1 MNAVV
6 NWNGDYEAYKEVI
19 KIMSTQQILL
29 KSSNGIQ
36 QVSIESKLMSEHRR
50 LFITGKINENSAMTF
65 FQQLMYLNAEDSS
78 KPISVFVNSPGGE
91 IDNGL
96 LMYDAIVGSQAPV
109 RMFCTGGA
117 YSLGAVLF
125 AAGKERYMLPHS
137 KLMLHEPLLGG
148 KIGGNA
154 SSIKSISD
162 SLLETKSM
170 INKLLALH
178 TEKTEE
184 EINKMTSY
192 DHYFTAKEAVEMG
205 LADGIKDFKEML
217 MEEEV

>member
-1 MNAVV
+1 
-6 NWNGDYEAYKEVI
+6 
-19 KIMSTQQILL
+19 MSTQQILL

-50 LFITGKINENSAMTF
+50 LFITGEINENSAMTF

-125 AAGKERYMLPHS
+125 AAGKERFMLPHS

>member
-6 NWNGDYEAYKEVI
+6 NWSGDYEAYKEVI

-78 KPISVFVNSPGGE
+78 KPILVFVNSPGGE

>member
-1 MNAVV
+1 MTAVV
-6 NWNGDYEAYKEVI
+6 NWSGDYEAYKEVI

-50 LFITGKINENSAMTF
+50 LFITGEINENSAMTF

-125 AAGKERYMLPHS
+125 AAGKERFMLPHS